1 MANSRYDLVV
11 IGSGP
16 GGYVAAIRASQLKM
30 KVAVIERDLPGGVCL
45 NWGCIPSKALLNSAE
60 TMESIR
66 GAGKEHGIEV
76 GEIKLDFKRVIARSR
91 EAADKLSKGVRFLL
105 KKNKVD
111 YIEADATIAGP
122 HTVTLRPAAG
132 KAAPPA
138 EAIEAERILIATGSG
153 EKLFPGMAIG
163 DGVMTSREALIHD
176 HLPASVVIIG
186 AGAIGAEFGY
196 FYRAFGAKVTIVEL
210 EKQMLPGFDA
220 EIAEEL
226 RRAFVKRG
234 TKVLL
239 GHGFK
244 SMTRIRPSNGGGNS
258 GSGGEGSD
266 GAGEVIGKAGGW
278 SVELDASGT
287 PKTIEAEAVLLAV
300 GRNPL
305 SVELGLDKIGVE
317 ADRGYIKIDDSFRT
331 ACPSVYAIGDVARPP
346 LLAHKVSAEGV
357 AAVEIMAGIREP
369 GFDLLSIPGC
379 IYCEPEVAM
388 VGLSETQARE
398 RGIEVKVGKI
408 PFRSNGKAV
417 AINQTEGFVKI
428 VASKEF
434 GEVIGCQIIGHHA
447 TDLIGEIVLGRT
459 LEATTAELGH
469 SVHPHPTLSE
479 SIMEAA
485 LAAEDARL
493 HARARIAGRGGRGSD
508 SRRDWRRADPAGTSS
523 GLYARARSRRG
534 LHQKRGYRVSGGT
547 GPSGVPRRAGDVSR
561 AGAVSWISNCKT
573 RWGEARRFAVSA
585 EARAGVDRRVI

>member
-1 MANSRYDLVV
+1 MIDASSGSIIIGRRAAAKEWRVANSRYDLVV

-30 KVAVIERDLPGGVCL
+30 RVAVIERDLPGGVCL

-91 EAADKLSKGVRFLL
+91 VAADKLSKGVRFLL
-105 KKNKVD
+105 RKNKVD
-111 YIEADATIAGP
+111 YIEADGVITGP
-122 HTVTLRPAAG
+122 HTVALRPAAG
-132 KAAPPA
+132 KSAPLA
-138 EAIEAERILIATGSG
+138 KAIEAERILIATGSG

-163 DGVMTSREALIHD
+163 DGVMTSHEALIYD
-176 HLPASVVIIG
+176 HVPESIVIIG

-196 FYRAFGAKVTIVEL
+196 FYQAFGAKVTIVEL
-210 EKQMLPGFDA
+210 EAQMLPGFDA

-226 RRAFVKRG
+226 RRAFVRRG
-234 TKVLL
+234 VKVLT

-244 SMTRIRPSNGGGNS
+244 SMARTNS
-258 GSGGEGSD
+258 GDGSG
-266 GAGEVIGKAGGW
+266 KLTGW
-278 SVELDASGT
+278 SVALDAKGT
-287 PKTIEAEAVLLAV
+287 PMTIEAEAVLVAV

-305 SVELGLDKIGVE
+305 SNDMGLDAVGIEG
-317 ADRGYIKIDDSFRT
+317 DRGGYIKIDDSFRT
-331 ACPSVYAIGDVARPP
+331 TCPSIYAIGDVARPP
-346 LLAHKVSAEGV
+346 LLAHKASAEGI
-357 AAVEIMAGIREP
+357 AAVEIMAGVREP

-388 VGLSETQARE
+388 VGLSEAQARE

-447 TDLIGEIVLGRT
+447 TDLIAEIVLGRT
-459 LEATTAELGH
+459 LETTTAELGH

-485 LAAEDARL
+485 LAAE
-493 HARARIAGRGGRGSD
+493 
-508 SRRDWRRADPAGTSS
+508 
-523 GLYARARSRRG
+523 
-534 LHQKRGYRVSGGT
+534 
-547 GPSGVPRRAGDVSR
+547 
-561 AGAVSWISNCKT
+561 
-573 RWGEARRFAVSA
+573 GEAINF
-585 EARAGVDRRVI
+585 